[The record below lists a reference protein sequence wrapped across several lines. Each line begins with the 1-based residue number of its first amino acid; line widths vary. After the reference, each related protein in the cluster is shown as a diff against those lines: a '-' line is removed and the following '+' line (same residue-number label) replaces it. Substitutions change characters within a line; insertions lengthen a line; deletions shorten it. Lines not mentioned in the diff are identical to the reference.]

1 MIKILPKTFKKK
13 YIRFQLI
20 QIILINKII
29 ILIQ

>member
-1 MIKILPKTFKKK
+1 MIKILPETLKKN